1 MNALARQG
9 TPPAMV
15 QLGNEI
21 QSGMLWDY
29 AANWDGQSCADDGY
43 GHDPITYTCVDHTT
57 NWDNLASLLT
67 VGYHA
72 VKSISPST
80 RVMLQLADGGSNGTY
95 QWWFDNITTRN
106 VPFDIIGVSYY
117 QYWHGPLT
125 ALQYNLDD
133 VTARYNKDVIVV
145 ETAYPFT
152 VAPGDATA
160 NNVDASLLI
169 PGYPATPA
177 GQAANLRDIMSIVRA
192 VPNGRGLGVFYWDAT
207 WTAVPGNGWS
217 PRDPNS
223 GNAWENQ
230 ALFDYNDRALPAMN
244 DFRP

>member
-1 MNALARQG
+1 M
-9 TPPAMV
+9 
-15 QLGNEI
+15 
-21 QSGMLWDY
+21 
-29 AANWDGQSCADDGY
+29 
-43 GHDPITYTCVDHTT
+43 
-57 NWDNLASLLT
+57 
-67 VGYHA
+67 
-72 VKSISPST
+72 
-80 RVMLQLADGGSNGTY
+80 
-95 QWWFDNITTRN
+95 
-106 VPFDIIGVSYY
+106 
-117 QYWHGPLT
+117 
-125 ALQYNLDD
+125 
-133 VTARYNKDVIVV
+133 